1 MNKLKNR
8 DKVNMEELTRQ
19 LYELVVREKEREGVL
34 MEDEKKEIYD
44 SLREWL
50 FREMEKEEE
59 EMLMFYRQL
68 FCK

>member
-1 MNKLKNR
+1 MSL
-8 DKVNMEELTRQ
+8 EELTQQ
-19 LYELVVREKEREGVL
+19 LYEIVIRDKEREGVL

>member
-8 DKVNMEELTRQ
+8 DRMSLEELTQ
-19 LYELVVREKEREGVL
+19 KLYELVVREKEREGVL